1 MRREGEEGDS
11 SLLTLKKCL
20 GSKQYVE
27 ENGWSVP
34 SRLKRAPSNLS
45 HVYGKDM
52 EKPQEGESREN
63 GALIRRLLYNGGF
76 C

>member
-34 SRLKRAPSNLS
+34 SRLKRAPSNLCTS
-45 HVYGKDM
+45 M
-52 EKPQEGESREN
+52 EK
-63 GALIRRLLYNGGF
+63 I
-76 C
+76 